1 MKKDEIVNELFKS
14 ANENGLTTTIGEIF
28 GPCVKVKIEFSKKD
42 CETGIDELEFSVRA
56 NNALKRAGLFTV
68 GEIVDIISSGE
79 LGHIRNLGKKTE
91 NEIKTRL
98 LQLGYDSLTDNEKK
112 SFFYY
117 ILEHNH
123 KKLL

>member
-14 ANENGLTTTIGEIF
+14 ANENGMVTTIGEVF
-28 GPCVKVKIEFSKKD
+28 GPCVKVKIPFSKKD
-42 CETGIDELEFSVRA
+42 CEVGIDELEFSVRA

-68 GEIVDIISSGE
+68 GEIIDIIANGE
-79 LGHIRNLGKKTE
+79 LAHIRNLGKKTE

-112 SFFYY
+112 LFFYDFV
-117 ILEHNH
+117 EKNCRR
-123 KKLL
+123 